1 MIIANIFC
9 IYLCFKIVIILQKR
23 CIKIDINQNKKQMF
37 KLSFYDYKKV
47 IKLLDILRKSNI
59 KIKNL

>member
-9 IYLCFKIVIILQKR
+9 IYLCFKTVIILQKR
-23 CIKIDINQNKKQMF
+23 YIKICINQNKKQIF
-37 KLSFYDYKKV
+37 KLSFTGYKKI
-47 IKLLDILRKSNI
+47 IKLLDISTKSNI